1 MRSGRVREL
10 PIDGYHAS
18 FKAEDGR
25 RHDGP
30 TAVIRKADA
39 RSWLSTATKRATSCN
54 AEEPSPKLPGTCL
67 KPLTYSRTHHRQE
80 PT

>member
-10 PIDGYHAS
+10 PVDGYYAS
-18 FKAEDGR
+18 FKDEDGR

-39 RSWLSTATKRATSCN
+39 RAWLSTATKRRLPAT
-54 AEEPSPKLPGTCL
+54 L
-67 KPLTYSRTHHRQE
+67 KSHRRSSLALV
-80 PT
+80 